1 MRPTIIKIAAWGER
15 YIESLYRNI
24 LPCLAAVRNMPLL
37 WSPDPVDLLIYT
49 DDISVKR
56 LKAVGLSGFNITIR
70 LIEALPPADN
80 LSANRT
86 VLAWTDADSIRIAKE
101 RGADWM
107 SFQADTL
114 VSSEFLP
121 NVKRLLDSHLAVG
134 GAPLRVSAE
143 RFEAAVGTR
152 RDFDT
157 RLLRYFSL
165 QAMHPVML
173 DYFMRD
179 PPRMIPAD
187 PHQFFFADGAGFVAR
202 TWQPCPLGLSYEA
215 VANLSSSSSMT
226 IDCYLIS
233 NLPPERVYFHKP
245 STDDFYLCSLDDETG
260 IPTFGSFEMSPMGVA
275 KSICKFARSEREA
288 EAYVR
293 ALEQRYVYPSLDF
306 AALPK
311 DCCDEK
317 ASVSAIRD
325 LVLQLEAV
333 A

>member
-24 LPCLAAVRNMPLL
+24 LPCLAAVENMPLL
-37 WSPDPVDLLIYT
+37 WSPDPVELLIYA

-56 LKAVGLSGFNITIR
+56 LKAVGLNGFNITIR

-80 LSANRT
+80 LGANRT
-86 VLAWTDADSIRIAKE
+86 VLAWTDADSIRVAKE

-121 NVKRLLDSHLAVG
+121 NVKRLLASHLAVG

-152 RDFDT
+152 RDFDA

-165 QAMHPVML
+165 RAMHPVML
-173 DYFMRD
+173 DYFMCD
-179 PPRMIPAD
+179 PPRTIPAD
-187 PHQFFFADGAGFVAR
+187 PHQFFFTNGGGFVAR
-202 TWQPCPLGLSYEA
+202 TWQPCPFGLSYDA

-245 STDDFYLCSLDDETG
+245 LTDDFYLCSLDDEAG
-260 IPTFGSFEMSPMGVA
+260 IPTFGSFEMSPSGVA
-275 KSICKFARSEREA
+275 RAICKFARDDREMA
-288 EAYVR
+288 AYFR
-293 ALEQRYVYPSLDF
+293 ALDQRYVYPSLDF
-306 AALPK
+306 AALPN

-317 ASVSAIRD
+317 LTVMSIQDS
-325 LVLQLEAV
+325 LVPIG
-333 A
+333 